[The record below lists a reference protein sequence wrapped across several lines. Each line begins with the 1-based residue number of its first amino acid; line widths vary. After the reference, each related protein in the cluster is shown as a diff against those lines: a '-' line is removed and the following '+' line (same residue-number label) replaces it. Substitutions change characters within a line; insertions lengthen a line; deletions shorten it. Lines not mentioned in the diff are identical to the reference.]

1 MSARYF
7 FSHKI
12 RAPDVTWGATEP
24 LEGDSVRQI
33 VSFAVAGLLV
43 LLAPSVALATSA
55 TYTVNM
61 SGAQEVP
68 GPGDPDGTATGTITL
83 DDVSGLISW
92 NFSYLNIAAPTL
104 MHIHGPA
111 APAGVAE
118 GVFIGLGV
126 ATSGGA
132 GTLID
137 SLIHGNLAQITQ
149 ILNSPTTFYVN
160 IHNGPFPGGA
170 VRGQVPEPAS
180 ALLLG
185 LGLGGLAAWGR
196 RGRGR

>member
-1 MSARYF
+1 MGREG
-7 FSHKI
+7 
-12 RAPDVTWGATEP
+12 T
-24 LEGDSVRQI
+24 LEGDPTRQI
-33 VSFAVAGLLV
+33 VSLAATGLL
-43 LLAPSVALATSA
+43 LLAPSSALATSA
-55 TYTVNM
+55 TFTVNM
-61 SGAQEVP
+61 SGPQEVP
-68 GPGDPDGTATGTITL
+68 GPGDADGTATGTILL

-111 APAGVAE
+111 APAGVGA
-118 GVFIGLGV
+118 GVFINLGV

-137 SLIHGNLAQITQ
+137 SFIHGNLAQITQ

-160 IHNGPFPGGA
+160 VHNRPFPGGA

-180 ALLLG
+180 ALLLA

-196 RGRGR
+196 RPHTR

>member
-1 MSARYF
+1 M
-7 FSHKI
+7 
-12 RAPDVTWGATEP
+12 
-24 LEGDSVRQI
+24 RQI
-33 VSFAVAGLLV
+33 VLLAAFL
-43 LLAPSVALATSA
+43 LLAPSSALATSA

-61 SGAQEVP
+61 SGAQEV
-68 GPGDPDGTATGTITL
+68 GGGDPDGTGSGTIML

-92 NFSYLNIAAPTL
+92 SFVYANIVAPTL

-111 APAGVAE
+111 APAGVNA

-126 ATSGGA
+126 VTSGGA

-137 SLIHGNLAQITQ
+137 SFVHGNLAQITQ

-160 IHNGPFPGGA
+160 IHNGSFPGGA
-170 VRGQVPEPAS
+170 VRGQVPEPAT

-185 LGLGGLAAWGR
+185 AGLAGLGVASRRAGR
-196 RGRGR
+196 RSS